1 MVSREYWD
9 ITAALISCDP
19 FFLFAARGLLGRDR
33 RVRIFDT
40 SSSLAPLLA
49 PLFES
54 EGRLQVVV
62 CDLDSI
68 GNTPAFLADINRL
81 VDKLPDVKIIC
92 LVEGKLNR
100 ILPYIDNSPI
110 HALLSKSDLG
120 YCLHLAI
127 RAIADYDVILLTH
140 KSAAALTPQSRL
152 KLLGR
157 TLAPEIEH
165 PNLTH
170 RIAEIVMWRI
180 FIGLDNPDIQDEL
193 LLGEDTV
200 RGYVSKAY
208 HALGSANELE
218 AFVALSDW
226 WWITRFSKVLDDGG
240 GKYIDQV
247 AY

>member
-1 MVSREYWD
+1 MASHKHWD

-40 SSSLAPLLA
+40 ASSLTPLLS
-49 PLFES
+49 PLFETT
-54 EGRLQVVV
+54 GKLQVVV

-68 GNTPAFLADINRL
+68 TNVPDFLDGIRQL
-81 VDKLPDVKIIC
+81 VNKIPDVKFIC

-100 ILPYIDNSPI
+100 VLPHINNSPI

-127 RAIADYDVILLTH
+127 RAVVDYDVILLTA
-140 KSAAALTPQSRL
+140 KCASVLAPQSRL
-152 KLLGR
+152 KILGR
-157 TLAPEIEH
+157 TVGPEIDH
-165 PNLTH
+165 PNLTQ

-208 HALGSANELE
+208 RALGSANELE
-218 AFVALSDW
+218 AFDSLSDW
-226 WWITRFSKVLDDGG
+226 WWITRFSKVLDDGEKSIG
-240 GKYIDQV
+240 Q
-247 AY
+247 AAP